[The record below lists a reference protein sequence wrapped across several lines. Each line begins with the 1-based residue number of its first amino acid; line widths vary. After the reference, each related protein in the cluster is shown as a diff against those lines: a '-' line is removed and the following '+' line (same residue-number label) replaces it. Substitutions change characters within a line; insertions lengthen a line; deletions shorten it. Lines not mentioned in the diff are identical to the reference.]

1 MYLGF
6 FSWFLLLPPKV
17 GKMQHG
23 TGVGVGRKRSVEK

>member
-6 FSWFLLLPPKV
+6 FSWFLLLPSKV

-23 TGVGVGRKRSVEK
+23 TGFSVGRKRSVEK